1 MHLDGLLEVDDVVS
15 PRQQLE
21 SIEDA
26 L

>member
-15 PRQQLE
+15 LRQQLE